1 MSTPTP
7 MHSSKVEDEEEFKV
21 ELLPEDYAQYDLS
34 FKLIV
39 IGDSGVGKSC
49 LTNKATKNIFDDTYI
64 LDCLLIVL
72 YLLITSI
79 LKVPSF
85 GIT

>member
-1 MSTPTP
+1 MSTN
-7 MHSSKVEDEEEFKV
+7 KEDESKTNDEDLKV

-49 LTNKATKNIFDDTYI
+49 LTTKAVKNNF
-64 LDCLLIVL
+64 
-72 YLLITSI
+72 
-79 LKVPSF
+79 
-85 GIT
+85 

>member
-1 MSTPTP
+1 MSTSASDTPT
-7 MHSSKVEDEEEFKV
+7 SVDEEDFKV

-49 LTNKATKNIFDDTYI
+49 LTTKAVKNIFEYNYQAT
-64 LDCLLIVL
+64 VG
-72 YLLITSI
+72 
-79 LKVPSF
+79 F
-85 GIT
+85 